1 MERYP
6 TSEEKHGGQKRSR
19 ALWRKMLSR
28 REGFQRTSDEG
39 GQQGRPHW
47 QWELELTFSL
57 VRDPRCWERLKT
69 GREGDDTGWDGGVA
83 SPTPWTW
90 AWASSR
96 RWGRTGKPEV
106 LHSMGSKRVGHNF
119 VTEPQQ
125 TILNTSHVLAIPHH
139 NSLRGGIIHLHF
151 TNEDTGALKGEVTC
165 PNKIADEGRAR
176 TQHSVSYTKAF
187 YLN

>member
-90 AWASSR
+90 AWASSG
-96 RWGRTGKPEV
+96 RWGRTGKPGLPAVYTVTKSRTRMSDWTKKKKTRDEIISEHYFLSKLRKESSYFEDFWQAF
-106 LHSMGSKRVGHNF
+106 LHPPIQCWVASAWQR
-119 VTEPQQ
+119 
-125 TILNTSHVLAIPHH
+125 
-139 NSLRGGIIHLHF
+139 
-151 TNEDTGALKGEVTC
+151 
-165 PNKIADEGRAR
+165 
-176 TQHSVSYTKAF
+176 
-187 YLN
+187 